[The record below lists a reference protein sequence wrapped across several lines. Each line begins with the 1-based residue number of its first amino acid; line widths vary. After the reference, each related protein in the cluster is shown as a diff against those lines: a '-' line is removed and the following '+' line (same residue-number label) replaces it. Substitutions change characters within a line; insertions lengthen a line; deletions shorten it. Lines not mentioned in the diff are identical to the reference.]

1 MCKAQGHALSPL
13 TPGEAKMAWDRNLQ
27 PRPQAR
33 AWEYWS
39 VRLKKAGEYP
49 AGAPKNPSKPA
60 TKPAAARR
68 AKPGVVARKKR
79 R

>member
-1 MCKAQGHALSPL
+1 M
-13 TPGEAKMAWDRNLQ
+13 

-49 AGAPKNPSKPA
+49 AGAPKSTRTVQARGEIRRGARGSKSR
-60 TKPAAARR
+60 TGRN
-68 AKPGVVARKKR
+68 KR